1 MNLKEYLKTCT
12 ETYHTTLDPEKSGVV
27 RIHLIPPKKLKPHI
41 PCVVI
46 INGYSVLPLQSAWA
60 VLLKIFIETLNETTG
75 QILDDESVKSLIN
88 ATCDKM
94 KKIFKNTDR
103 DLFRKDLK
111 DMVSTFSDI
120 AAGKEPSLDIGYM
133 SLKDYG
139 KFMSAP
145 HRMDLMIT
153 GTEKDGMWNCNA
165 KCIHCYAAGQ
175 KLSSQTEMDTN
186 DWKKTIDNLRK
197 AGIPQL
203 TFTGGEPTLR
213 SDLVELVDYSKW
225 FMTRLNTNGILLNK
239 RLCQALR
246 GASLDSVQITLYSS
260 NEAIHNL
267 LVGGDHFKDTV
278 EGIKNA
284 VAAGLDVSINTP
296 LCTLNKDYLETVKF
310 AESLGI
316 RYFSTSGLIPS
327 GGALEDASTST
338 RLEREEITDILI
350 KAVEYAK
357 EKELEITF
365 TSPGWIEEE
374 VLKKYQIVVPS
385 CGACLSNMAISPS
398 GDVIPC
404 QSWLNEE
411 SLGNILTTPWKK
423 IWTDKRTKEI
433 RKQAMQNEQVCLLK
447 EINK

>member
-1 MNLKEYLKTCT
+1 MNLKEYLKNFT
-12 ETYHTTLDPEKSGVV
+12 ETYHTTIDPEKSGVV
-27 RIHLIPPKKLKPHI
+27 RIHLIPPKKLKPHV
-41 PCVVI
+41 PWVVI

-60 VLLKIFIETLNETTG
+60 VLLKNFIEELNNTNG
-75 QILDDESVKSLIN
+75 QILDDESVKALIN
-88 ATCDKM
+88 RTCDHM

-103 DLFRKDLK
+103 DIFKKDLS

-120 AAGKEPSLDIGYM
+120 ASGKEPSIDIGYM

-139 KFMSAP
+139 KYMSAP

-153 GTEKDGMWNCNA
+153 GTEKDGGWNCNA

-175 KLSSQTEMDTN
+175 KLSSQPELSKEE
-186 DWKKTIDNLRK
+186 WLKVIDNLKK
-197 AGIPQL
+197 AGIPQI

-225 FMTRLNTNGILLNK
+225 FMTRLNTNGILLSK
-239 RLCQALR
+239 SLCQALR
-246 GASLDSVQITLYSS
+246 KASLDSVQITLYSS

-284 VAAGLDVSINTP
+284 IAVGLDVSINTP

-310 AESLGI
+310 GESLGI

-327 GGALEDASTST
+327 GNALEDASTST
-338 RLEREEITDILI
+338 RLEKEEITNILVDAL
-350 KAVEYAK
+350 KYAK
-357 EKELEITF
+357 TKELEIAF
-365 TSPGWIEEE
+365 TSPGWIDEA
-374 VLKKYQIVVPS
+374 VLKKYNVVVPS
-385 CGACLSNMAISPS
+385 CGACLSNMAITPS
-398 GDVIPC
+398 GEVIPC
-404 QSWLNEE
+404 QSWLNED
-411 SLGNILTTPWKK
+411 SLGNILADDWKK
-423 IWTDKRTKEI
+423 IWTSKKTKEI